1 MNKARLFSALAA
13 LLFVSSTQV
22 ALASLQGTPDFSNN
36 RIVPL
41 MTSPD
46 DLNSNGSGFLYSS
59 RIVLTSGHTAFNFNS
74 AGERQEFRPALAVG
88 KPNTDIKTIGQGV
101 RVIKRISA
109 PGYVGTNNPDLNDF
123 AILILEKDLIAAEPV
138 QLLTPEIHREL
149 VEKRAEVKIHGY
161 GNTEDLCAPGEALP
175 CKTDKFKASDVPRT
189 ITATLRPVGDFPD
202 LVGYQVPQRL
212 SEQLLF
218 FTPGKTSMCGG
229 DSGGSLTT
237 TYNGKILYL
246 ANIGTGERIYACGQ
260 SRSFDGQG
268 GINYSQP
275 IYKYLDLIREA
286 EAFVA
291 EQLAKEKAAATPTAT
306 PTPIATS
313 TPAATKSAK
322 TKSSITCVKGKVT
335 KTFKGP
341 NAKCPKGFT
350 RR

>member
-1 MNKARLFSALAA
+1 MATSTALA
-13 LLFVSSTQV
+13 LLV
-22 ALASLQGTPDFSNN
+22 AQPAPASLQGIPDFSNN

-41 MTSPD
+41 MTSPN
-46 DLNSNGSGFLYSS
+46 DLNSRGSGFLYSS

-138 QLLTPEIHREL
+138 QLLTTEIQREL

-161 GNTEDLCAPGEALP
+161 GNTEDLCAPGEAPP
-175 CKTDKFKASDVPRT
+175 CRIDKFKASNVPRT

-246 ANIGTGERIYACGQ
+246 ANIGTGDGIYACGQ
-260 SRSFDGQG
+260 GSFDGRG

-291 EQLAKEKAAATPTAT
+291 EQ
-306 PTPIATS
+306 
-313 TPAATKSAK
+313 AK
-322 TKSSITCVKGKVT
+322 TKSSITCLKGKVT

-341 NAKCPKGFT
+341 NAKCPKGFSK
-350 RR
+350 R

>member
-1 MNKARLFSALAA
+1 MIPANWLRVTFLALTIVIGTIQQAP
-13 LLFVSSTQV
+13 
-22 ALASLQGTPDFSNN
+22 ASLQGTADFTNE

-41 MTSPD
+41 MSASN
-46 DLNSNGSGFLYSS
+46 DLNANGSGFLYSS

-88 KPNTDIKTIGQGV
+88 KPNTNIKTIGQGV

-123 AILILEKDLIAAEPV
+123 AVLILEKDLIAAEPV
-138 QLLTPEIHREL
+138 QLLTPEIQREL

-161 GNTEDLCAPGEALP
+161 GNTEDLCSPGEALP
-175 CKTDKFKASDVPRT
+175 CRIDRFKASDVPRT

-237 TYNGKILYL
+237 TYNGKMLYL
-246 ANIGTGERIYACGQ
+246 ANIGTAERIYACGQ
-260 SRSFDGQG
+260 ARSFDGRG

-291 EQLAKEKAAATPTAT
+291 AQVASEKATAT
-306 PTPIATS
+306 PTPM
-313 TPAATKSAK
+313 ATKAAK
-322 TKSSITCVKGKVT
+322 IKSSITCVKGRIT

-350 RR
+350 KR

>member
-1 MNKARLFSALAA
+1 MIPANWLRVTFLALTIVIGTIQQAP
-13 LLFVSSTQV
+13 
-22 ALASLQGTPDFSNN
+22 ASLQGTADFTNE

-41 MTSPD
+41 MSASN
-46 DLNSNGSGFLYSS
+46 DLNANGSGFLYSS

-88 KPNTDIKTIGQGV
+88 KPNTNIKTIGQGV

-123 AILILEKDLIAAEPV
+123 AVLILEKDLIAAEPV
-138 QLLTPEIHREL
+138 QLLTPEIQREL

-161 GNTEDLCAPGEALP
+161 GNTEDLCSPGEALP
-175 CKTDKFKASDVPRT
+175 CRIDRFKASDVPRT

-237 TYNGKILYL
+237 TYNGKMLYL
-246 ANIGTGERIYACGQ
+246 ANIGTAERIYACGQ
-260 SRSFDGQG
+260 ARSFDGRG

-286 EAFVA
+286 EAFVTA
-291 EQLAKEKAAATPTAT
+291 QVASEKATAT
-306 PTPIATS
+306 PTPIATK
-313 TPAATKSAK
+313 AAK
-322 TKSSITCVKGKVT
+322 TKSSITCVKEKIT

-350 RR
+350 KR

>member
-1 MNKARLFSALAA
+1 MHKPRLVFTLAA
-13 LLFVSSTQV
+13 SLLICSPQI
-22 ALASLQGTPDFSNN
+22 APASLQGTPDFTND

-41 MTSPD
+41 MSAPN

-88 KPNTDIKTIGQGV
+88 KPNTNIKTIGQGV

-109 PGYVGTNNPDLNDF
+109 PGYIGTNNPDLNDF
-123 AILILEKDLIAAEPV
+123 AVLILEKDLIAAEPV
-138 QLLTPEIHREL
+138 QLLTPEIQREL

-161 GNTEDLCAPGEALP
+161 GNTEDLCAPGEAIP
-175 CKTDKFKASDVPRT
+175 CKMDKFKASDVPRT
-189 ITATLRPVGDFPD
+189 ITATLRPVGDFPN

-260 SRSFDGQG
+260 SRSFDGRG

-275 IYKYLDLIREA
+275 IYNYLDLIREA

-291 EQLAKEKAAATPTAT
+291 EQLAKEKATATPTAT
-306 PTPIATS
+306 APPAPT
-313 TPAATKSAK
+313 ATKAAK
-322 TKSSITCVKGKVT
+322 TKSSITCVKDKVT

>member
-1 MNKARLFSALAA
+1 MATSTALA
-13 LLFVSSTQV
+13 LLV
-22 ALASLQGTPDFSNN
+22 AQPAPASLQGIPDFSNN

-41 MTSPD
+41 MTSPN
-46 DLNSNGSGFLYSS
+46 DLNSRGSGFLYSS

-123 AILILEKDLIAAEPV
+123 AILILEKDLIAAQPV
-138 QLLTPEIHREL
+138 QLLTTEIQREL

-161 GNTEDLCAPGEALP
+161 GNTEDLCAPGEAPP
-175 CKTDKFKASDVPRT
+175 CRIDKFKASNVPRT

-246 ANIGTGERIYACGQ
+246 ANIGTGDGIYACGQ
-260 SRSFDGQG
+260 GSFDGRG

-291 EQLAKEKAAATPTAT
+291 EQ
-306 PTPIATS
+306 
-313 TPAATKSAK
+313 AK
-322 TKSSITCVKGKVT
+322 TKSSITCLKGKVT

-341 NAKCPKGFT
+341 NAKCPKGFSK
-350 RR
+350 R

>member
-1 MNKARLFSALAA
+1 MGRRRIAFTLAVVLVFGVHQPA
-13 LLFVSSTQV
+13 P
-22 ALASLQGTPDFSNN
+22 ASLQGTPDYTND

-41 MTSPD
+41 MSSPNE
-46 DLNSNGSGFLYSS
+46 LISNGSGFLYSS

-74 AGERQEFRPALAVG
+74 AGERQEFRPFLAVG

-109 PGYVGTNNPDLNDF
+109 PGYLGNNNPDLNDF
-123 AILILEKDLIAAEPV
+123 AVLILEKDLISAEPV
-138 QLLTPEIHREL
+138 QLLTPEIQREL

-175 CKTDKFKASDVPRT
+175 CRPEKSRTSDVPRT
-189 ITATLRPVGDFPD
+189 ITATLRPAGDFPD

-212 SEQLLF
+212 LNQLLF

-237 TYNGKILYL
+237 TYNGKLLYL
-246 ANIGTGERIYACGQ
+246 ANIGTAERIYACGQ
-260 SRSFDGQG
+260 SRIFDGRG

-275 IYKYLDLIREA
+275 IYLFLDLIKEA

-291 EQLAKEKAAATPTAT
+291 EQISKEQAAATPAPTPVASKAAAT
-306 PTPIATS
+306 S
-313 TPAATKSAK
+313 KK
-322 TKSSITCVKGKVT
+322 SITCVKGKVT
-335 KTFKGP
+335 KTFKGA

-350 RR
+350 KR